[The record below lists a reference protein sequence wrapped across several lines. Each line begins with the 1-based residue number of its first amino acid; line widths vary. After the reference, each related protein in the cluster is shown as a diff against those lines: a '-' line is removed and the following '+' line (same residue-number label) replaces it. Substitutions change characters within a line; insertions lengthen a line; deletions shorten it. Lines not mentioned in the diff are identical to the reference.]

1 MDLSKELVIRREQ
14 PADYA
19 TVEQVVRDAF
29 WNVYTP
35 ACTEHYL
42 LHIIR
47 THPAFVP
54 ELDMV
59 ALVGEKIV
67 GCVVYMRSF
76 ILACNGTRYET
87 LTLGP
92 IAVLP
97 EYQRQGVGRSLISQ
111 SREAARRM
119 GFRAILLCGDP
130 DYYLRR
136 GFVPAETYGICNS
149 EGLYMEGLHA
159 CELYEGALERPDCG
173 IAAAVTVD
181 EQENVNFPYLFARKR
196 EKRVYAEKKR
206 FSFCC
211 SLLTLDF
218 LKRYDFHLL
227 DPAKNWYDVT
237 ISHRSLKEGFTNYL
251 FMNLTVLHRP
261 HSSRP
266 WKLLKYT
273 KGLDKI

>member
-1 MDLSKELVIRREQ
+1 MSKELVIRREQ

-19 TVEQVVRDAF
+19 AVEQVVRDAF

-159 CELYEGALERPDCG
+159 CELYEGALADAEGRYHEDA
-173 IAAAVTVD
+173 IYDVDEAAARAFDRQFRPRKLWSAHLHRDASRKWWPRSVLVPRTGD
-181 EQENVNFPYLFARKR
+181 EQGFSLFCKA
-196 EKRVYAEKKR
+196 V
-206 FSFCC
+206 
-211 SLLTLDF
+211 F
-218 LKRYDFHLL
+218 LSRMF
-227 DPAKNWYDVT
+227 
-237 ISHRSLKEGFTNYL
+237 
-251 FMNLTVLHRP
+251 RP
-261 HSSRP
+261 VRINRDN
-266 WKLLKYT
+266 KT
-273 KGLDKI
+273 FIQCRMQVI

>member
-19 TVEQVVRDAF
+19 TVEQVVREAF

-42 LHIIR
+42 LHIMR
-47 THPAFVP
+47 DHPAFVP
-54 ELDMV
+54 ELDML
-59 ALVGEKIV
+59 ALVGEKIA
-67 GCVVYMRSF
+67 GSVVYMRSF
-76 ILACNGTRYET
+76 ILACNGIRYET

-111 SREAARRM
+111 SRELARRM

-159 CELYEGALERPDCG
+159 CELYEGALADAEGRYHEDA
-173 IAAAVTVD
+173 IYDADEAAARAFD
-181 EQENVNFPYLFARKR
+181 RQFPPKEIVVGTPSQRRFAEVVASVSPR
-196 EKRVYAEKKR
+196 
-206 FSFCC
+206 
-211 SLLTLDF
+211 
-218 LKRYDFHLL
+218 
-227 DPAKNWYDVT
+227 PP
-237 ISHRSLKEGFTNYL
+237 HRG
-251 FMNLTVLHRP
+251 
-261 HSSRP
+261 
-266 WKLLKYT
+266 
-273 KGLDKI
+273 

>member
-19 TVEQVVRDAF
+19 TVEQVVREAF

-42 LHIIR
+42 LHIMR
-47 THPAFVP
+47 DHPAFVP
-54 ELDMV
+54 ELDML
-59 ALVGEKIV
+59 ALVGEKIA
-67 GCVVYMRSF
+67 GSVVYMRSF
-76 ILACNGTRYET
+76 ILACNGIRYET

-111 SREAARRM
+111 SRELARRM

-130 DYYLRR
+130 DYYLGQ

-159 CELYEGALERPDCG
+159 CELYEGALADAGGRYHEED
-173 IAAAVTVD
+173 IYNVDEAAAQAFD
-181 EQENVNFPYLFARKR
+181 RQFPPKEIVVGTPSQRRFA
-196 EKRVYAEKKR
+196 EVVA
-206 FSFCC
+206 SVS
-211 SLLTLDF
+211 SL
-218 LKRYDFHLL
+218 
-227 DPAKNWYDVT
+227 P
-237 ISHRSLKEGFTNYL
+237 
-251 FMNLTVLHRP
+251 LHR
-261 HSSRP
+261 
-266 WKLLKYT
+266 
-273 KGLDKI
+273 G